1 MNIMPKNIKYP
12 LTLLVLCL
20 VCFCNSI
27 VCYSQ
32 TNYSVLD
39 FWKYYSDAENT
50 LYKQQSELSF
60 RSLANRKESIGK
72 LKTRQDWLARQEL
85 VKEKFLISLGPF
97 PDKTPLNPVV
107 TQRIKKKEFSVE
119 KLYFESLP
127 GVKVTAAFFI
137 PNGKRKKLPTII
149 YCSGHSDL
157 AFRSEGYQHVILN
170 LVKKGFAVLA
180 FDPYGQGERAQYFD
194 PKEGKSPFGPT
205 REHSYPGAQLFIN
218 GESAAKYMIWDG
230 IRAVDYLLSRKEID
244 KERIGITGRSG
255 GGTQSAYIAAFDPR
269 IKAAAPECYLT
280 TLEYQLKSGGP
291 QDAEQNFTYGIQL
304 GLDHADLLEVR
315 APKPSLMIT
324 TTRDIFSIQ
333 GARDSY
339 KEAKMAY
346 RAFGKEE
353 NLQKVE
359 DNAGHMS
366 TQKNREAMYAFFQKH
381 LDNPGNAKDEEVAIF
396 PVEELYVTK
405 TGQLSTSLGSKFLF
419 DINASL
425 TQNNVEVLNKKRQQL
440 NQHLL
445 GLKEKV
451 ATISGYSETEINGK
465 LIFSGQTE
473 FETYFLDKYLLE
485 QEGDK
490 IIPLVI
496 FRPKQP
502 KGNLVLYLD
511 NMEDKKS
518 DEAYGLPIKLAQNG
532 HTVLVPDLPGYGE
545 LGPGYLKGDAYFKNT
560 SYNQWFAGILNGRST
575 VAIHTK
581 AIQNVVKVCREKLDM
596 EDKKIIGV
604 SIGGFNSSLM
614 HAAVLGVDV
623 AGMLCIDPLLS
634 FESIVAN
641 KDYDPAHIPF
651 SVAGALPHYDL
662 PDLAAVMAD
671 KKITLVIGKDDRSMD
686 TRFLGAWDFV
696 RENLNAMDKVDNF
709 SVEYID
715 TNLDYMAHIDQF
727 ITD

>member
-1 MNIMPKNIKYP
+1 MPK
-12 LTLLVLCL
+12 TLKLPFLLFGLCL
-20 VCFCNSI
+20 VCFFNSI
-27 VCYSQ
+27 DIYSQ

-50 LYKQQSELSF
+50 LYKQQSKLSF
-60 RSLANRKESIGK
+60 HSLANRKESIGK
-72 LKTRQDWLARQEL
+72 LKTKQDWMARQEL
-85 VKEKFLISLGPF
+85 VKEKFLTSLRPF

-107 TQRIKKKEFSVE
+107 TQKIKKEGYSVE

-137 PNGKRKKLPTII
+137 PNSKRKKLPTII

-180 FDPYGQGERAQYFD
+180 FDPYGQGERSQYFD
-194 PKEGKSPFGPT
+194 PNEGKSPFGPT

-230 IRAVDYLLSRKEID
+230 IRVVDYLLSRKEVD

-280 TLEYQLKSGGP
+280 TMEYQLKSGGP
-291 QDAEQNFTYGIQL
+291 QDAEQNFPYGIQL

-315 APKPSLMIT
+315 APKPTLMIT

-333 GARDSY
+333 GARDTY

-353 NLQKVE
+353 DLQKVE
-359 DNAGHMS
+359 DNAGHKS
-366 TQKNREAMYAFFQKH
+366 TQKNRETMYAFFQKH
-381 LDNPGNAKDEEVAIF
+381 LDNPGNAKDEEVVIF
-396 PVEELYVTK
+396 PVEELYVTE
-405 TGQLSTSLGSKFLF
+405 TGQLSTSLGSQFLYG
-419 DINASL
+419 INTSL
-425 TQNNVEVLNKKRQQL
+425 TQKNIKILQEKRQQL
-440 NQHLL
+440 NQHLS
-445 GLKEKV
+445 GLVKKV
-451 ATISGYSETEINGK
+451 ATITGYSDNEINGK

-473 FETYFLDKYLLE
+473 FETYFLNKYLIA

-496 FRPKQP
+496 FEPKQP
-502 KGNLVLYLD
+502 KGKLVLYLD

-518 DEAYGLPIKLAQNG
+518 DEAYTMPIKLAQNG
-532 HTVLVPDLPGYGE
+532 LTVLVPDLPGYGE
-545 LGPGYLKGDAYFKNT
+545 LGPGYLKGDAYFNNT

-575 VAIHTK
+575 VAVHTK
-581 AIQNVVKVCREKLDM
+581 AIQTLVQLCREELDM
-596 EDKKIIGV
+596 DDKKIIGV
-604 SIGGFNSSLM
+604 SRGGFNSSLM
-614 HAAVLGVDV
+614 HASVLGLDV
-623 AGMLCIDPLLS
+623 AGILCIDPLLS

-641 KDYDPAHIPF
+641 KDYDPAYIPF

-662 PDLAAVMAD
+662 PDLAAFMAD
-671 KKITLVIGKDDRSMD
+671 KKITLVLRKADGAID
-686 TRFLGAWDFV
+686 TRSLGAWDFV
-696 RENLNAMDKVDNF
+696 RENLKAMDKVNNF
-709 SVEYID
+709 SVDYGD
-715 TNLDYMAHIDQF
+715 PNLEIIELIDQF

>member
-1 MNIMPKNIKYP
+1 
-12 LTLLVLCL
+12 
-20 VCFCNSI
+20 
-27 VCYSQ
+27 
-32 TNYSVLD
+32 
-39 FWKYYSDAENT
+39 
-50 LYKQQSELSF
+50 
-60 RSLANRKESIGK
+60 
-72 LKTRQDWLARQEL
+72 
-85 VKEKFLISLGPF
+85 
-97 PDKTPLNPVV
+97 V
-107 TQRIKKKEFSVE
+107 TQKIKKEGYSVE

-137 PNGKRKKLPTII
+137 PNTKRKNLPTII

-194 PKEGKSPFGPT
+194 PNEGKSPFGPT

-230 IRAVDYLLSRKEID
+230 IRVVDYLLSRKEVD

-291 QDAEQNFTYGIQL
+291 QDAEQNFPYGIQL

-315 APKPSLMIT
+315 APKPALMIT

-333 GARDSY
+333 GARDTY

-353 NLQKVE
+353 DLQKVE
-359 DNAGHMS
+359 DNAGHKS
-366 TQKNREAMYAFFQKH
+366 TQKNRETMYAFFQKH
-381 LDNPGNAKDEEVAIF
+381 LDNPGNAKDEEVVIF
-396 PVEELYVTK
+396 PVEELYVTE

-425 TQNNVEVLNKKRQQL
+425 TQNNIKVLQEKRQQL
-440 NQHLL
+440 NQHLS

-451 ATISGYSETEINGK
+451 ATITGYSENEINGK

-473 FETYFLDKYLLE
+473 FETYFLNKYLIA

-490 IIPLVI
+490 IIPLLI
-496 FRPKQP
+496 FEPKQS
-502 KGNLVLYLD
+502 KGKWVLYLD
-511 NMEDKKS
+511 NLEDKKS
-518 DEAYGLPIKLAQNG
+518 DEAYAVPIKLAQTG
-532 HTVLVPDLPGYGE
+532 LTVLVPDLPGYGE
-545 LGPGYLKGDAYFKNT
+545 LGPGYLKGDAYFNNT

-575 VAIHTK
+575 VAVHSK
-581 AIQNVVKVCREKLDM
+581 AIRTVVQFCREELDM
-596 EDKKIIGV
+596 DDKKIIGV
-604 SIGGFNSSLM
+604 SRGGFNSSLM
-614 HAAVLGVDV
+614 HAAVLGLDV
-623 AGMLCIDPLLS
+623 AGILCIDPLLS

-662 PDLAAVMAD
+662 PDLAALLAN
-671 KKITLVIGKDDRSMD
+671 KKITLVLKKENGAGD
-686 TRFLGAWDFV
+686 TRSLKAWDLV
-696 RENLNAMDKVDNF
+696 RENLKAMDKADNF
-709 SVEYID
+709 SVKYRDANFEV
-715 TNLDYMAHIDQF
+715 MALIDQF
-727 ITD
+727 ISE

>member
-1 MNIMPKNIKYP
+1 MPN
-12 LTLLVLCL
+12 TLKSTLALLGIYLMVLC
-20 VCFCNSI
+20 NSMA
-27 VCYSQ
+27 VYSQ

-39 FWKYYSDAENT
+39 FWKYYSDAGNT

-60 RSLANRKESIGK
+60 RSLDNRKESIRK
-72 LKTRQDWLARQEL
+72 LNNTQDWLARQEL
-85 VKEKFLISLGPF
+85 VKEKFLTSLGPF

-107 TQRIKKKEFSVE
+107 THKIKKEGYSVE

-137 PNGKRKKLPTII
+137 PNSKRKKLPTII

-180 FDPYGQGERAQYFD
+180 FDPYGQGERSQYFD
-194 PKEGKSPFGPT
+194 PNKGKSPFGPT

-230 IRAVDYLLSRKEID
+230 IRAVDYLLSRKEVD
-244 KERIGITGRSG
+244 SDRIGITGRSG

-269 IKAAAPECYLT
+269 IKASAPECYLT
-280 TLEYQLKSGGP
+280 TMEYQLKSGGP
-291 QDAEQNFTYGIQL
+291 QDAEQNLTYGIQL

-366 TQKNREAMYAFFQKH
+366 TQKNRETMYAFFQKH
-381 LDNPGNAKDEEVAIF
+381 LDNPGNAKDEEVVIF
-396 PVEELYVTK
+396 PIEELYVTK

-419 DINASL
+419 DINVSL
-425 TQNNVEVLNKKRQQL
+425 TKKNKEALEEKRKQL
-440 NQHLL
+440 KQHLS
-445 GLKEKV
+445 GLVDKV
-451 ATISGYSETEINGK
+451 ASILGYSEDEINGK

-473 FETYFLDKYLLE
+473 FDTYFLNKYLIV

-496 FRPKQP
+496 FQPKQP
-502 KGNLVLYLD
+502 KGKVVLYLD
-511 NMEDKKS
+511 NLEDKKS
-518 DEAYGLPIKLAQNG
+518 DEAYVMPIQLAQNG
-532 HTVLVPDLPGYGE
+532 ITVLVPDLPGYGE
-545 LGPGYLKGDAYFKNT
+545 LGPGYLKGDAYFNNT

-575 VAIHTK
+575 VAVHTK
-581 AIQNVVKVCREKLDM
+581 AIRTVVQMCCEELDM
-596 EDKKIIGV
+596 DDKKIIGV
-604 SIGGFNSSLM
+604 SRGGFNSSLM
-614 HAAVLGVDV
+614 HAAVLGLDV

-634 FESIVAN
+634 FESIVGN

-662 PDLAAVMAD
+662 PDLAVVMAD
-671 KKITLVIGKDDRSMD
+671 KKITLVLRKGYGAGD
-686 TRFLGAWDFV
+686 TRFLEAYDFV
-696 RENLNAMDKVDNF
+696 EENLKAMDKADNF
-709 SVEYID
+709 SVEYRDPNFEVIR
-715 TNLDYMAHIDQF
+715 LIDQF
-727 ITD
+727 NLD

>member
-1 MNIMPKNIKYP
+1 MPKTVKLP
-12 LTLLVLCL
+12 FLLFGLSL
-20 VCFCNSI
+20 VCFFNSI
-27 VCYSQ
+27 VIYSQ

-60 RSLANRKESIGK
+60 HSLANRKESIGK
-72 LKTRQDWLARQEL
+72 LKTKQDWMARQEL
-85 VKEKFLISLGPF
+85 VKEKFLTSLGNF

-107 TQRIKKKEFSVE
+107 TQKIKKEGYSVE

-137 PNGKRKKLPTII
+137 PNSKRKKLPTII

-194 PKEGKSPFGPT
+194 PKTGKSPFGPT

-230 IRAVDYLLSRKEID
+230 IRALDYLLSRKEVD

-291 QDAEQNFTYGIQL
+291 QDAEQNFPYGIQL

-315 APKPSLMIT
+315 APKPTLMIT

-333 GARDSY
+333 GARNTY

-366 TQKNREAMYAFFQKH
+366 TQKNRETMYAFFQKH
-381 LDNPGNAKDEEVAIF
+381 LDNPGNAQDEEVVIF

-405 TGQLSTSLGSKFLF
+405 TGQLSTSLGSKFLY
-419 DINASL
+419 DLNASL
-425 TQNNVEVLNKKRQQL
+425 TQKNIEILKEKRVQL
-440 NQHLL
+440 EQHLL

-451 ATISGYSETEINGK
+451 ATIAGYSENEINGK

-473 FETYFLDKYLLE
+473 FETYFLNKYLIS

-496 FRPKQP
+496 FLPKQP
-502 KGNLVLYLD
+502 KGKLVLYLD

-518 DEAYGLPIKLAQNG
+518 DEAYAMPIKLAQNG
-532 HTVLVPDLPGYGE
+532 LTVLVPDLPGYGE
-545 LGPGYLKGDAYFKNT
+545 LGPGYLKGDAYFNNT

-575 VAIHTK
+575 VAVHTK
-581 AIQNVVKVCREKLDM
+581 AIQAAVQLCSEELNM
-596 EDKKIIGV
+596 GDKKIIGV
-604 SIGGFNSSLM
+604 SKGGFNSSLL
-614 HAAVLGVDV
+614 HASVLGLEVT
-623 AGMLCIDPLLS
+623 GILCIDPLLS

-662 PDLAAVMAD
+662 PDLATLMAD
-671 KKITLVIGKDDRSMD
+671 KKITLVLGNDDGAVATRSL
-686 TRFLGAWDFV
+686 RAWDFV
-696 RENLNAMDKVDNF
+696 RENLKAMDKVENF
-709 SVEYID
+709 SV
-715 TNLDYMAHIDQF
+715 DYRDPDFDGMTLINQF
-727 ITD
+727 IAD